1 MHKNEVIYWFYKKK
15 FGSRLI
21 RLLKSWC
28 VATMRRLRKT
38 VMERSRF
45 MKFGKELWEIKHLA
59 EVYLGVS
66 DLVEAQMGMS
76 VFLLNSVL
84 SWVSLTSSILSR
96 LNFQSPEL
104 LVVCFW
110 QKMKKGLDFCV
121 TIIYYLCV
129 TKRKEGIN
137 VTKDR

>member
-1 MHKNEVIYWFYKKK
+1 MHKNEVIDWFCRKK

-38 VMERSRF
+38 VMERLRF
-45 MKFGKELWEIKHLA
+45 MRFGRKLWGIKHLA
-59 EVYLGVS
+59 EIQMVLS
-66 DLVEAQMGMS
+66 D
-76 VFLLNSVL
+76 FLL
-84 SWVSLTSSILSR
+84 SSILGR

-137 VTKDR
+137 VTKDRQTNIWTKETWN